1 MQYEITC
8 AYKIGEEGGHIMANT
23 IKITTPSFKL
33 NKKGEIDFP
42 TKKWEVPANVVDIAY
57 FQYACQYWSFN
68 HGSNMISSKVVQAE
82 YEKVDTTIQKLVDAH
97 NKKVN
102 EILAIQDNFK
112 SAYTKWM
119 DNIPD
124 DLMTEFK
131 NDIFART
138 FTAVKLGFYSYS
150 KAVTNDRGETNS
162 KSYLTSGI
170 FPSMYEDKTLKA
182 YGLNLEDL
190 LSRDNVKKVDKQEAY
205 KPFHTILSDSLF
217 PTDTDNIRYKK
228 GNFHNMSQRYYSVWL
243 SSLRGNAKQKFIVKD
258 PTTLSQNLAY
268 IGMAWLKVVKIED
281 LEAEVE
287 SGYTLNDIKKRA

>member
-1 MQYEITC
+1 
-8 AYKIGEEGGHIMANT
+8 MANT

-124 DLMTEFK
+124 DLMTEFQ